1 MLLNTL
7 NRRYYSLEG
16 IGIYIWDLIGKKSRT
31 TPELL
36 KAIVSHFDVSQSEAE
51 NDLEAFLD
59 SMSEVGFIQVSKE

>member
-36 KAIVSHFDVSQSEAE
+36 KAIVAHFDVSHTEAE